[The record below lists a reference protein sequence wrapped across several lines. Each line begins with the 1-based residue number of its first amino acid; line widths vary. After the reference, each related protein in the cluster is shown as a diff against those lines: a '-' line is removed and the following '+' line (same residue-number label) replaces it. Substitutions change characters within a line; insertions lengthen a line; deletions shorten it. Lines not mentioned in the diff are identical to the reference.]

1 MKKTTVKSTASDET
15 NRTEYDFSY
24 GVRGKHHKAYRRGH
38 QVTIHKSDGT
48 TVVQNF
54 KLEEGAVVLDQ
65 DVRKYFTNAEAVN
78 NALRAL
84 IALIPSKSRRARS

>member
-1 MKKTTVKSTASDET
+1 M
-15 NRTEYDFSY
+15 
-24 GVRGKHHKAYRRGH
+24 
-38 QVTIHKSDGT
+38 
-48 TVVQNF
+48 QNF

-84 IALIPSKSRRARS
+84 IAIIPSKSRRAQS